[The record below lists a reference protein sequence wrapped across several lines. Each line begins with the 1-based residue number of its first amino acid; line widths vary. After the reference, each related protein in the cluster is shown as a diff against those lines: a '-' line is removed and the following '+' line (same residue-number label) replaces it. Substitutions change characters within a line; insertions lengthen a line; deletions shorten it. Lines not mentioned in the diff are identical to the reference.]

1 MALPLATGISEGI
14 SALGDALTFLSG
26 NAVFSTLLSV
36 AIAGVVVSVALGLF
50 FRR

>member
-1 MALPLATGISEGI
+1 MGIPLATGVSEGI
-14 SALGDALTFLSG
+14 TALGDALTFLSG
-26 NAVFSTLLSV
+26 NSIFSTLLSV